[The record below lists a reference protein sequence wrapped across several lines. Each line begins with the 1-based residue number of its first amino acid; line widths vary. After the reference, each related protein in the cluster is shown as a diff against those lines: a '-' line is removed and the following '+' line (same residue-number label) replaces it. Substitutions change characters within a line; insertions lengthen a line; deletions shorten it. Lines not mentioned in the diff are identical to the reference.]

1 MVELPTGIPLT
12 SHVMEAPVARQNDA
26 VKPCVCARGT
36 VAAGGEMVFVAEH
49 VIVTLAVA
57 DFDGSATLV
66 TMTLT
71 VEGDGGTAGATY
83 SAPAAPL
90 GVIVPRIELP
100 PTMPFTLQVT
110 AFEDAPPPVKLAV
123 NACPAP
129 VETVAEVGEIPITIP
144 PVSVTMADPVALLSV
159 MLDAV
164 TVMVGG
170 EGIALGAVY
179 KPIGETVPTLAFP
192 PATPF
197 ANHVTL
203 LFDVPV
209 TVAWNCC
216 DWLRE
221 TLAYVGCKITVTTDG
236 PVDVVPAQPGI
247 ATAAMQKIASKS
259 RFGGRFDRSNVV
271 AARLRVVFGHRRLI
285 EGIICAMAY
294 ARDVPSRSIANWET
308 FPWRSGGSFT
318 E

>member
-1 MVELPTGIPLT
+1 MVELPPGIPST
-12 SHVMEAPVARQNDA
+12 SQVIVAPVARQNDA
-26 VKPCVCARGT
+26 LKVCVCASET

-49 VIVTLAVA
+49 VMVTLAVA

-83 SAPAAPL
+83 SAPVAPL

-110 AFEDAPPPVKLAV
+110 AFEDGPAPVILAV
-123 NACPAP
+123 NACPEP
-129 VETVAEVGEIPITIP
+129 VETVAEIGEIPITIP
-144 PVSVTMADPVALLSV
+144 PVSVTMADPMAVLSV
-159 MLDAV
+159 VLDAV

-179 KPIGETVPTLAFP
+179 KPLDETVPTLAFP

-216 DWLRE
+216 DWFRE
-221 TLAYVGCKITVTTDG
+221 TLICVGCKTTVTTEG
-236 PVDVVPAQPGI
+236 PVDVTPAQPGI

-271 AARLRVVFGHRRLI
+271 AARLKVAFGHRRLT
-285 EGIICAMAY
+285 EGIICAMA
-294 ARDVPSRSIANWET
+294 
-308 FPWRSGGSFT
+308 
-318 E
+318 